1 MVNIH
6 IEAYVKMNG
15 LIQDGFGLLVL
26 GMGFVFLFLVL
37 LIYATGFM
45 SSLLTKYFPE
55 AIPVVKKSVSP
66 VSAQQVPQDA
76 NLKAVIA
83 AAIHQHRNKNR

>member
-1 MVNIH
+1 
-6 IEAYVKMNG
+6 MNG

-45 SSLLTKYFPE
+45 STLLTKYFPE
-55 AIPVVKKSVSP
+55 VAPVVKTSVAPAATKIAS
-66 VSAQQVPQDA
+66 QVQDEH
-76 NLKAVIA
+76 LKAVIT
-83 AAIHQHRNKNR
+83 AAIHQHRNNKR

>member
-1 MVNIH
+1 MVNIQ
-6 IEAYVKMNG
+6 IGAYVKMNG

-37 LIYATGFM
+37 LIYATGVM

-55 AIPVVKKSVSP
+55 AVSVAKKSSP
-66 VSAQQVPQDA
+66 SATAQQAPVDA

-83 AAIHQHRNKNR
+83 AAIHQHRNTKR